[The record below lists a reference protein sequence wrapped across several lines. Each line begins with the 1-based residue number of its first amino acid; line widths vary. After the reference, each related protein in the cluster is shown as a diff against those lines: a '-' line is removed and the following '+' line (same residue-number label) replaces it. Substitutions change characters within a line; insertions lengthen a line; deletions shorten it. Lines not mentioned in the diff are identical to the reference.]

1 MKVIGI
7 TNQGLTVI
15 SLLVLLL
22 WAVIFAEQTLVS
34 QVERDYQ
41 DFRRS
46 QPAASPVG
54 ERPMPA
60 RRMSPVAD
68 PIEDLAVT

>member
-7 TNQGLTVI
+7 TNQGLTAI

-22 WAVIFAEQTLVS
+22 WGVILAEQTLVS
-34 QVERDYQ
+34 QAERDYQ

-46 QPAASPVG
+46 QPAASPLN
-54 ERPMPA
+54 ERPLPA
-60 RRMSPVAD
+60 RRMTPVLN

>member
-22 WAVIFAEQTLVS
+22 WGVIFAEQALVS
-34 QVERDYQ
+34 QAEHEYQ

-46 QPAASPVG
+46 QPAASPLN
-54 ERPMPA
+54 ERPVPA
-60 RRMSPVAD
+60 QRMTPAAD
-68 PIEDLAVT
+68 PIEDLFVT

>member
-7 TNQGLTVI
+7 TNQGLTAI

-22 WAVIFAEQTLVS
+22 WGVIFAEQVLVS
-34 QVERDYQ
+34 QAERDHQ

-46 QPAASPVG
+46 QPAASPAD
-54 ERPMPA
+54 ERPIPA
-60 RRMSPVAD
+60 QRITPVAD
-68 PIEDLAVT
+68 PIVDLAVT